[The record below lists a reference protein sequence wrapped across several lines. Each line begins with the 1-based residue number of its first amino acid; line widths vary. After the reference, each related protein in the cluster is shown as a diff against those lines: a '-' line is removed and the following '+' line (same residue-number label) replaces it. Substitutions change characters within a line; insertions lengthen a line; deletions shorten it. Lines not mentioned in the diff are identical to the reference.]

1 MKGIF
6 DMMAALIRGLF
17 TQIITPM
24 EISRRAQMIRSRR
37 KSCISRAFRVTL

>member
-6 DMMAALIRGLF
+6 DMIAALIRGLF

-24 EISRRAQMIRSRR
+24 EISGHTQMIRSRR
-37 KSCISRAFRVTL
+37 